1 MNRLTEIVLYIIGL
15 LLLILFAGLLGGF
28 IGYDKGL
35 AHCEGLPGPDT
46 VRIEHWDTTYIP
58 SPPSVV
64 TNTVTKT
71 VKVPVHDTV
80 HDSVWV
86 DLPFEQR
93 YSRLEDVAD
102 VWYSGYDAQID
113 SAYVYK
119 YHTYEIVHNTTVE
132 PAAKNMVMVT
142 AGAKDASL
150 SYLRRIGPVWIGA
163 AAGYTYDG
171 TPTVRGS
178 LGLNF

>member
-1 MNRLTEIVLYIIGL
+1 MNRLTEIVLYIVGL

-28 IGYDKGL
+28 IGYDKGI
-35 AHCEGLPGPDT
+35 ARCEGLPRPDT
-46 VRIEHWDTTYIP
+46 VKIEHHDTTFLP

-64 TNTVTKT
+64 TKT
-71 VKVPVHDTV
+71 IIKPVKVPVHDTV
-80 HDSVWV
+80 RDSVWV
-86 DLPFEQR
+86 DLPFEQHF
-93 YSRLEDVAD
+93 SSLADVAD
-102 VWYSGYDAQID
+102 VWYSGYEAKID
-113 SAYVYK
+113 SAYCYHH
-119 YHTYEIVHNTTVE
+119 HTYEVIYNTTVE